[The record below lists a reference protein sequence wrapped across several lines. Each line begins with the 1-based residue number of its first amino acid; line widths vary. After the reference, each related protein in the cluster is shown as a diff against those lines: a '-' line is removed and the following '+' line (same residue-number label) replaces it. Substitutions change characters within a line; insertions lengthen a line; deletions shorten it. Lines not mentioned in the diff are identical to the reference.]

1 MVSFTRLASAALV
14 AGALAAPVLAQDVQ
28 YELYNDSAL
37 TLMEFY
43 TSPASADD
51 WGPDILGAGVIAPG
65 EAGTVTIADG
75 SDQCTYDLLFV
86 MEDGQQL
93 TDTVD
98 ICSLGSYTLQ

>member
-1 MVSFTRLASAALV
+1 MVSLKLLASVVLV
-14 AGALAAPVLAQDVQ
+14 TGALAAPVLAQDVQ
-28 YELYNDSAL
+28 YELYNNSAL

-43 TSPASADD
+43 TSPASMDD
-51 WGPDILGAGVIAPG
+51 WGPDILGSGVIAPG

-93 TDTVD
+93 SDTVD
-98 ICSLGSYTLQ
+98 ICSMASYTLQ